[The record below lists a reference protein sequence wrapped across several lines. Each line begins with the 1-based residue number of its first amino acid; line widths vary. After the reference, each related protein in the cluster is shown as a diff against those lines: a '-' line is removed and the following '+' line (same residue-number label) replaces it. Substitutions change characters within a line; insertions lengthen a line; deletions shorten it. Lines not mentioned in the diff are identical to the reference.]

1 MEIDLSR
8 RWSILLADASSPN
21 GTLPPEEMEAVL
33 AEPSAAPD
41 PARFA
46 AAELAAFFAR
56 VGGKPVHAGRGDE
69 GPEAGLLILDPG
81 AGSGPPASARRGY
94 AWRASAARI
103 ELTGD
108 SPAGLLAA
116 VYDFLGH
123 AGARWTAPGSEGER
137 LPAVGAGAGLPLAA
151 AGGRSKGPKLN
162 PVLILGHGSYLER
175 AEEYFLWAARNGYVG
190 VFMHTIEGPFALGAC
205 PARRY
210 ESLRPRLAA
219 LAARLGLSIEE
230 GGHLL
235 SGFLPRR
242 LFRARPELFR
252 MTEGKRRA
260 DRNFCPSNPAALALV
275 AENFAAFARS
285 RPEVAVFHVWPD
297 DLPGGGW
304 CACPDC
310 AGALSG
316 AGLSPAAQ
324 SLTAALAL
332 AAALK
337 EVRPEAKLSF
347 LAYHDTEEA
356 AAAARTLAPAGLPP
370 NLELLWAPRRRNWAR
385 GYAEAG
391 DADSGA
397 TLNAASRASFE
408 SARPAFRAGGAAVF
422 EYYEDALLWKG
433 AVPPLAATMAA
444 DLAYYA
450 GAGAGPAAGAGSVA
464 GSEAGAEAASK
475 PLATKVGILLTG
487 DRLPLAARPNVWL
500 FPRLAWSGGGDPEP
514 LLRDWTAATFGPAAP
529 AMAAYWRA
537 LAEAWSLNLDLVPG
551 ETENRIPA
559 PLGQGVAKP
568 PADWGDPWLADRDR
582 LAERRGRAEELF
594 DRLREAEAALDKA
607 AELLESAAKDDAGAA
622 DPGRLARCAAA
633 LADEDAEYGIA
644 AAVLEL
650 DCARIAAYHEL
661 ASGELA
667 AAADIALLAR
677 SALSGLYRAARI
689 VPDRRSRRNLR
700 FLGFFYY
707 DLRLRAI
714 RREAARPLARAAG
727 AAAALA
733 ELYLRGLGLFR
744 LWDRAPERRPGR
756 VPERR

>member
-8 RWSILLADASSPN
+8 RWSIFLATADSPN
-21 GTLPPEEMEAVL
+21 GTLPPEDLEAIL

-56 VGGKPVHAGRGDE
+56 VGGQPVRAGRGDE
-69 GPEAGLLILDPG
+69 GPEVGLLILDPG
-81 AGSGPPASARRGY
+81 ADSSPPATARRGF

-103 ELTGD
+103 ELSGD

-116 VYDFLGH
+116 VYDFLGQ

-137 LPAVGAGAGLPLAA
+137 LPALGPGAGLSLAA
-151 AGGRSKGPKLN
+151 DSGRSKGPKLA

-190 VFMHTIEGPFALGAC
+190 VFMHTIEGPVALGAC

-210 ESLRPRLAA
+210 ESSRPRLAA
-219 LAARLGLSIEE
+219 LAARLGLSMEE

-235 SGFLPRR
+235 SSFLPRR
-242 LFRARPELFR
+242 LFHGHPELFR
-252 MTEGKRRA
+252 MAEGKRRA
-260 DRNFCPSNPAALALV
+260 DQNFCPSNPAALALV
-275 AENFAAFARS
+275 KENFAAFVRS

-304 CACPDC
+304 CSCPAC
-310 AGALSG
+310 AGAGIG

-324 SLTAALAL
+324 SLKAALAL
-332 AAALK
+332 ASAL
-337 EVRPEAKLSF
+337 EELRPGAKLSF

-356 AAAARTLAPAGLPP
+356 AAAARALAPAGLPS
-370 NLELLWAPRRRNWAR
+370 NLELLWAPRRRNWAH
-385 GYAEAG
+385 GYAETGEAS
-391 DADSGA
+391 SGA
-397 TLNAASRASFE
+397 ALNAASRASFE
-408 SARPAFRAGGAAVF
+408 AARPAFAAGGVAVF

-450 GAGAGPAAGAGSVA
+450 GSGSGSGAGARPM
-464 GSEAGAEAASK
+464 AS
-475 PLATKVGILLTG
+475 KVGILLTG
-487 DRLPLAARPNVWL
+487 DRLPLAARPNAWL

-514 LLRDWTAATFGPAAP
+514 LFQDWTAATFGPAAP
-529 AMAAYWRA
+529 AMATYWRSLTGAWA
-537 LAEAWSLNLDLVPG
+537 LDLDLVPG
-551 ETENRIPA
+551 ETENRIPT
-559 PLGQGVAKP
+559 PLGQGVPKP

-594 DRLREAEAALDKA
+594 DHLRKAEAALDEA
-607 AELLESAAKDDAGAA
+607 AGLLEAAAKDEAGAPA
-622 DPGRLARCAAA
+622 PGRLARCAAA

-677 SALSGLYRAARI
+677 SALSGLYRAARV

-727 AAAALA
+727 AAVTLA
-733 ELYLRGLGLFR
+733 ELYLRGLGLLR
-744 LWDRAPERRPGR
+744 LWDRGSDGRAAREPGR
-756 VPERR
+756 R